1 MGLFY
6 LRHALRE
13 MDRVQSLPHK
23 QQLLVRN
30 HVRRQRL
37 SQRLWHTDCC
47 FHFCR
52 QVVHAHAGNFAVN
65 WDNTLSDA
73 DTRLKHFRRGRR
85 VIVIFCAIFEFC
97 AQIDLMSN
105 ELFVLCRE
113 IVLMEPFDEDTLSVF
128 RFAKHNHQRLSVV
141 VGTDFIDR
149 YNKAG
154 DLVLRQDSSLSAE
167 IVVFSRKVA
176 YHVLNRENTFP
187 VELLFLLRGDTDS
200 RQFHDLPPPF
210 K

>member
-1 MGLFY
+1 
-6 LRHALRE
+6 
-13 MDRVQSLPHK
+13 
-23 QQLLVRN
+23 
-30 HVRRQRL
+30 
-37 SQRLWHTDCC
+37 
-47 FHFCR
+47 
-52 QVVHAHAGNFAVN
+52 
-65 WDNTLSDA
+65 
-73 DTRLKHFRRGRR
+73 
-85 VIVIFCAIFEFC
+85 
-97 AQIDLMSN
+97 MSN